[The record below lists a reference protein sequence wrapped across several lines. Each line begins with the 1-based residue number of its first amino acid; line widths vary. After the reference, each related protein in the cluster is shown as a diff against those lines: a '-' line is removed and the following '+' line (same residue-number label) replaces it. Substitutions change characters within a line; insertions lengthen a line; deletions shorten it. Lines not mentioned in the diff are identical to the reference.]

1 MYILMSR
8 IVFHIWEKIQ
18 INQDWPYRKR
28 SLTRIQTCSI
38 MQPREQTRIPANNSL
53 GHVSVVKKNHFKIA
67 YLLFELFS
75 NGLSFSAYWNC
86 GGMYTSLYTKQGT
99 LVPVAKTL
107 VRNSLLFLWRQRPH
121 LHGGYSQKLN
131 DDRHVCLVSRS
142 TFLVVIGKYHYNTAY
157 NIQIG
162 TFTRFVYLI
171 NSQSEYIN
179 KRKLE
184 D

>member
-1 MYILMSR
+1 MPCRFRPIG
-8 IVFHIWEKIQ
+8 IVAVCTQ
-18 INQDWPYRKR
+18 ACTQSKR
-28 SLTRIQTCSI
+28 
-38 MQPREQTRIPANNSL
+38 
-53 GHVSVVKKNHFKIA
+53 
-67 YLLFELFS
+67 LLFRLLKHLFAT
-75 NGLSFSAYWNC
+75 LCCFV
-86 GGMYTSLYTKQGT
+86 TSE
-99 LVPVAKTL
+99 
-107 VRNSLLFLWRQRPH
+107 PH

-142 TFLVVIGKYHYNTAY
+142 TFSVVIGKYHYNTAY

>member
-1 MYILMSR
+1 MPCRFRPIG
-8 IVFHIWEKIQ
+8 IVAVCTQACTQSK
-18 INQDWPYRKR
+18 
-28 SLTRIQTCSI
+28 
-38 MQPREQTRIPANNSL
+38 
-53 GHVSVVKKNHFKIA
+53 G
-67 YLLFELFS
+67 LLFRLLKHLFATLCCFVTSEATSAWWLFS
-75 NGLSFSAYWNC
+75 EA
-86 GGMYTSLYTKQGT
+86 
-99 LVPVAKTL
+99 
-107 VRNSLLFLWRQRPH
+107 
-121 LHGGYSQKLN
+121 N

-142 TFLVVIGKYHYNTAY
+142 TFLVVIGKYHYNTVY